1 MWLGSSGPLLRG
13 LPTIQHSAVTHDA
26 GDQQPRLV
34 APARDVGALGHCPTS
49 VPMASSPIR
58 VASRTMSQDPSDAD
72 VLGQLALIEAESN
85 AAS

>member
-13 LPTIQHSAVTHDA
+13 LPTIQHSAVTHDG

-34 APARDVGALGHCPTS
+34 APARDVGALGHCRTS

-58 VASRTMSQDPSDAD
+58 VASRTMSPDPSDDRRARSAGAD
-72 VLGQLALIEAESN
+72 RGRVER
-85 AAS
+85 AA